1 MSGRRPTPED
11 APPSA
16 SVATASARSSSL
28 LRIACRYSM
37 TSSSGISVLAQ
48 WIAPAPMQNR
58 LTPRQIPK
66 MKFCAPMVPKPGTKI
81 VSVSETVK

>member
-1 MSGRRPTPED
+1 MPAP

-16 SVATASARSSSL
+16 SVATAPSRSSSL

-37 TSSSGISVLAQ
+37 TSSSGMSVLAQ

-58 LTPRQIPK
+58 LTPRQRPK
-66 MKFCAPMVPKPGTKI
+66 MKFCAPMWPMPGMKM
-81 VSVSETVK
+81 VSLSLTAK